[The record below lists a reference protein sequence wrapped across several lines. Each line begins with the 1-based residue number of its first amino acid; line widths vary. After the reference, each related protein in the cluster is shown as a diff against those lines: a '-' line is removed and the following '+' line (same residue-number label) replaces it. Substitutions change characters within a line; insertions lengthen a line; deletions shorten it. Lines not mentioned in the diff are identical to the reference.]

1 MINVMNPCYDKKIPI
16 PTCAQICR
24 SDEEKMMANNYRIGG
39 PIISHLHEDVQRQLF
54 DVRLEVHAPIN
65 GSEAFNSGKV
75 DEQFSFCIESGSI
88 SGHGKRNNDGKGGNS
103 GHGNSGSGNACQNA
117 ARFFNVKEPA
127 LEKWTFSYFEDLFA
141 QDAQQP
147 TIVNVASKVF
157 RGVQI
162 SKPGQYSAILTFN
175 GKSQTV
181 ARWTVR
187 TSSKK
192 RTAKNVLFFIGDGMT
207 QSMIT
212 AARLIG
218 HKSIN
223 GRYQTLM
230 QLDQMDAIGVQM
242 THSIDS
248 FITDSANSAT
258 ALFTG
263 KKSTVS
269 ALNVWVDSSANSF
282 DDPKMETIGELFRR
296 RRKGGALGIV
306 STAIIGD
313 ATPAAVC
320 GHTRNRNEEGAI
332 VFEYLN
338 SPEAINSTF
347 TWPTGCQQPDV
358 ILGGGAELFLPNHSS
373 WQGQDMYK
381 AFEQKG
387 YNVVFDA
394 NALKK
399 TSAKDRT
406 LGIFTIGNM
415 AVWVDRNILPQ
426 NLKGKK
432 TSPNGDGTD
441 AVNQPGLKDMTL
453 KAIDILHERSKG
465 NGWFMMSEAASIDK
479 AMHILDYDRALGELL
494 ELDDTVRATIQHL
507 EQMGELDDTL
517 IVVTADHGHGFD
529 VFGSADTKY
538 LTSQS
543 TDPLR
548 RRGVGT
554 YQTSG
559 LSEFQVA
566 PGSLPQNDTI
576 VFGPQGPSF
585 PVQWQPRYKL
595 AAGFGANPDHREN
608 YKLELTPRVPAVS
621 GTGGFVLNTQ
631 DNPDGFT
638 IQGTLPLTEPQ
649 GVHSLTDVS
658 IFAHGPGSEAFR
670 GVQNN
675 IDIFYK
681 VADAL
686 GLGV

>member
-1 MINVMNPCYDKKIPI
+1 M
-16 PTCAQICR
+16 
-24 SDEEKMMANNYRIGG
+24 
-39 PIISHLHEDVQRQLF
+39 
-54 DVRLEVHAPIN
+54 N
-65 GSEAFNSGKV
+65 GSEAFNDGKV
-75 DEQFSFCIESGSI
+75 NDRFTFCIERSAGG
-88 SGHGKRNNDGKGGNS
+88 GHDKRAES
-103 GHGNSGSGNACQNA
+103 GHGNDDGHGSNNGHGNGSGNGCEDA
-117 ARFFNVKEPA
+117 ARFFGVKEPA
-127 LEKWTFSYFEDLFA
+127 LEKWSFTYFEDLFA
-141 QDAQQP
+141 QDANQP
-147 TIVNVASKVF
+147 TVVNVASKAY
-157 RGVQI
+157 RGVQL
-162 SKPGQYSAILTFN
+162 SKPGSYSAVLTFN

-187 TSSKK
+187 TASNK
-192 RTAKNVLFFIGDGMT
+192 RKAKNVLFFIGDGMT

-230 QLDQMDAIGVQM
+230 QLDQMDAMGVQM

-258 ALFTG
+258 ALFSG

-282 DDPKMETIGELFRR
+282 DDPKMETIGELFKRK
-296 RRKGGALGIV
+296 RKGGALGIV

-313 ATPAAVC
+313 ATPAAIC
-320 GHTRNRNEEGAI
+320 GHTRNRDEEGAI

-338 SPEAINSTF
+338 SPEAINATF
-347 TWPTGCQQPDV
+347 NWPTGCQQPDV

-381 AFEQKG
+381 AFQKKG
-387 YNVVFDA
+387 YQVVFDA
-394 NALKK
+394 HALEKAN
-399 TSAKDRT
+399 TKDRT
-406 LGIFTIGNM
+406 LGIFTVGNM
-415 AVWVDRNILPQ
+415 AVWVDRNVLPQ

-479 AMHILDYDRALGELL
+479 MMHVLDYDRALGELL
-494 ELDDTVRATIQHL
+494 ELDDTVKATIQHL
-507 EQMGELDDTL
+507 EKMGEMDDTL
-517 IVVTADHGHGFD
+517 IIVTADHGHGFD
-529 VFGSADTKY
+529 VFGNADTKY
-538 LTSQS
+538 LSAQN
-543 TDPLR
+543 TDHTKR
-548 RRGVGT
+548 RAVGT

-576 VFGPQGPSF
+576 VFGPQGPNF

-608 YKLELTPRVPAVS
+608 YKLELNGPRLPAIS
-621 GTGGFVLNTQ
+621 GGSGVALNPQ

-638 IQGTLPLTEPQ
+638 VQGTLALTESQ

-658 IFAHGPGSEAFR
+658 IFAHGAGAEAFR

-686 GLGV
+686 GLGD